1 MRLVGDE
8 VAGHPIRDERWVRR
22 SLAKLQRALM
32 KQGRQLSQNTIRRLL
47 RAKGI
52 RARSNVK
59 HLTPKP
65 HPDRDR
71 QFRYLTRLRKLFVR
85 RGDPVISVDAMETQK
100 IGLFAQRGR
109 AWNETPPEVYS
120 VDFPLKD
127 TVRAV
132 PYGVYDPQANRGL
145 ICIGV
150 SGNTPDFAVEA
161 ILTWWRR
168 EGMRRYRGAKRLLI
182 LADGGSSNGYRPHR
196 WKFQLQRRL
205 ADPYGLTITV
215 CHYPTGASKWNPI
228 EHRLFSQINQ
238 TWAGLPLTSLDL
250 LIAVI
255 RATTTSTGLRVNA
268 TMLRGHFPKGLRV
281 SEDEWATIR
290 LHRHVTCPNWN
301 YTIRPS
307 KSGK

>member
-8 VAGHPIRDERWVRR
+8 IAGHPIRDERWVRR
-22 SLAKLQRALM
+22 SLAKLQRALA

-71 QFRYLTRLRKLFVR
+71 QFRYLTRQRKLFVC

-120 VDFPLKD
+120 VDFPLKN
-127 TVRAV
+127 TVMAV
-132 PYGVYDPQANRGL
+132 PYGVYDPQTNRGL
-145 ICIGV
+145 ICIGI

-168 EGMRRYRGAKRLLI
+168 EGTLRYRGTKRLLI
-182 LADGGSSNGYRPHR
+182 LADGGSSNGYRLHR
-196 WKFQLQRRL
+196 WKLQLQRRL
-205 ADPYGLTITV
+205 ADLYGLTITV

-238 TWAGLPLTSLDL
+238 TWVQIPLYHTSPRDCLTEGAWL
-250 LIAVI
+250 RPPSSVASSR
-255 RATTTSTGLRVNA
+255 RASRSAPASTRGGASRGARDTTRSRPTG
-268 TMLRGHFPKGLRV
+268 H
-281 SEDEWATIR
+281 
-290 LHRHVTCPNWN
+290 
-301 YTIRPS
+301 
-307 KSGK
+307 

>member
-8 VAGHPIRDERWVRR
+8 IAGHPIRDERWVRR
-22 SLAKLQRALM
+22 SLAKLQRALA
-32 KQGRQLSQNTIRRLL
+32 KQGRRLSQNTIRRLL
-47 RAKGI
+47 RTRGI

-100 IGLFAQRGR
+100 IGPFAQRGR

-120 VDFPLKD
+120 VDFLLKD

-161 ILTWWRR
+161 IRMWWRR
-168 EGMRRYRGAKRLLI
+168 AGTLRYRGAKKLLI
-182 LADGGSSNGYRPHR
+182 LADCGSSNGYRLHR
-196 WKFQLQRRL
+196 WKLQLQRRL
-205 ADPYGLTITV
+205 ADPYGLAITV

-228 EHRLFSQINQ
+228 EHRLFCQINQ

-250 LIAVI
+250 LIAAI
-255 RATTTSTGLRVNA
+255 RATTTSTGLRVRA
-268 TMLRGHFPKGLRV
+268 TALRGPFLKGLRV
-281 SEDEWATIR
+281 TKEELATIR
-290 LHRHVTCPNWN
+290 IRRHVICPNWN
-301 YTIRPS
+301 YTITPNKAGS
-307 KSGK
+307 

>member
-1 MRLVGDE
+1 MQLVGDE
-8 VAGHPIRDERWVRR
+8 VAGHPIRDELWVRR
-22 SLAKLQRALM
+22 SLAKLQRALA

-109 AWNETPPEVYS
+109 AWHKTPPEVYS

-127 TVRAV
+127 TIKAV
-132 PYGVYDPQANRGL
+132 PYGIYDPQANRGL
-145 ICIGV
+145 ICVGV

-168 EGMRRYRGAKRLLI
+168 EGTRRYRGAKRLLI
-182 LADGGSSNGYRPHR
+182 LANGGSSNGYRPRR

-205 ADPYGLTITV
+205 ADQYGLTITV

-228 EHRLFSQINQ
+228 EHRLFSQISQ
-238 TWAGLPLTSLDL
+238 TWAGLPLTNLDL
-250 LIAVI
+250 LVAVI

-268 TMLRGHFPKGLRV
+268 TMLQGNFPKGLRV
-281 SEDEWATIR
+281 SEEEWATIR
-290 LHRHVTCPNWN
+290 LHRHATCPNWN
-301 YTIRPS
+301 YAIKPN